1 MASLSGPT
9 NPFPPPVHRRL
20 DPEPARIRAQ
30 PKFKSNPDP
39 AVERT
44 RVKEREERERKEEVN
59 RKIASQK
66 AISIILRREA
76 TKAVIEKKRGP
87 NNSKKLLPR
96 TVLEALHE
104 RITALRW
111 ESALKVFELL
121 REQLWYR
128 PNSGIYIKLIV
139 MLGKCK
145 QPERAHALFQ
155 AMVDEGC
162 VVNHESFTAL
172 LSAYSRS
179 GLFDKA
185 FSLLEL
191 MKNSPDCKPDVYTY
205 SILIKSCLQF
215 FAFDKVDGLLS
226 DMASQGIKPSTITYN
241 TLIDAYGK
249 AKKFA
254 KMESTI
260 VEMLH
265 EGQCEPD
272 AWTMNSTLRAFGSS
286 GQIETMEKC
295 YEKFQ
300 SAGIQPNIKTFN
312 ILLDSYG
319 KTGNYEKMSAVMEY
333 MQKYHFSWT
342 LVTYNIV
349 IDAFGRAGDLKQ
361 MEFLFRLMQSERIK
375 PNCVTLCSLVKAY
388 GEAGKAEKIGGVQRF
403 IENSDVTLDIVFFN
417 CLVDAYGMMGCFA
430 EMKGVLEM
438 IETKGCK
445 PDRIT
450 YRTMIKAYTIGG
462 MTSHAKELREF
473 LASSGKTS
481 TDMEKYNHRRELTSF
496 KSPWQANR
504 ARKEVKLMGAYYRR
518 LVRRAYNDGLLGPIT

>member
-20 DPEPARIRAQ
+20 DPEPAGVRAH
-30 PKFKSNPDP
+30 PKFKSYPDP

-249 AKKFA
+249 AK
-254 KMESTI
+254 
-260 VEMLH
+260 
-265 EGQCEPD
+265 
-272 AWTMNSTLRAFGSS
+272 NS

-481 TDMEKYNHRRELTSF
+481 TDMEKYNHRRELT
-496 KSPWQANR
+496 
-504 ARKEVKLMGAYYRR
+504 R
-518 LVRRAYNDGLLGPIT
+518 LDRTVI